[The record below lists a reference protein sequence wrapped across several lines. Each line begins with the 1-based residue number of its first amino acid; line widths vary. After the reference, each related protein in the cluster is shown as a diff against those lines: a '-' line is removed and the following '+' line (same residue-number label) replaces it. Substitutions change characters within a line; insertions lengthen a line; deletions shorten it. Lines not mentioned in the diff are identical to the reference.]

1 MTKSLEQAK
10 LEHAKFLQRMGC
22 TKDQLKSRKKSK
34 GKCKLGFTGTAKVY
48 FEEKSLNT
56 VMQGDKDTATKRDV
70 MSNIY
75 KESPE
80 VQAQIREK
88 AARVGIAYN
97 KGGYQLI
104 TPGMDPK
111 NLGRK

>member
-1 MTKSLEQAK
+1 MTKTLDQAK
-10 LEHAKFLQRMGC
+10 AEHAKFLQKMGC
-22 TKDQLKSRKKSK
+22 TKEQLKSRKKST

-48 FEEKSLNT
+48 FEEKSLST
-56 VMQGDKDTATKRDV
+56 VLQGDKDTGTKRDV

-88 AARVGIAYN
+88 ASRVGIAYN
-97 KGGYQLI
+97 KGGYQLL

-111 NLGRK
+111 TLGRK